1 MPMNFEDRVAIIIGG
16 TAGIGEAAVRRLAS
30 LGAKTVFVGRD
41 ENDGRR
47 IESELLR
54 SGAEAVFLKADV
66 SHPDEVRKIIS
77 ATVDIYGRL
86 DYAFNNAGISGQIGL
101 MTDQTETNFD
111 EVFSINVKGL
121 FIALQQ
127 EIRQMLRQGGG
138 SIVNMA
144 SVSGALATPGA
155 SVYVASK
162 HAVIGLTKS
171 AAIEYGP
178 HGIRV
183 NAVSPGAIRTD
194 MLRQVGGG
202 DTGLDELADIH
213 PVRRIG
219 SPEDVADAVA
229 WLFSD
234 YSSYYT
240 GQSLVL
246 DGGLT
251 AQRPFLRSEGIST
264 PMRQGMGNRHG
275 EASPE
280 IRA

>member
-1 MPMNFEDRVAIIIGG
+1 MNFDGKVALITGG
-16 TAGIGEAAVRRLAS
+16 TAGIGEATARRVAE

-41 ENDGRR
+41 EEDGRR
-47 IESELLR
+47 IEAELLR
-54 SGAEAVFLKADV
+54 DGAEAVFYKADLGQ
-66 SHPDEVRKIIS
+66 PDDVRRIVP

-86 DYAFNNAGISGQIGL
+86 DYAFNNAGITGEIGFL
-101 MTDQTETNFD
+101 ADQTENNFD
-111 EVFSINVKGL
+111 EVFAVNVKGL
-121 FIALQQ
+121 LIALQG
-127 EIRQMLRQGGG
+127 EIRQMLLQGSGG

-144 SVSGALATPGA
+144 SVSGSLATPGA

-194 MLRQVGGG
+194 MLRQVIGS
-202 DTGLDELADIH
+202 DAALDQMADVH
-213 PVRRIG
+213 PVHRLG
-219 SPEDVADAVA
+219 LPEDVADAVA
-229 WLFSD
+229 WLFSE

-251 AQRPFLRSEGIST
+251 AQRPFMRTAVVSAHDEST
-264 PMRQGMGNRHG
+264 EMAAG
-275 EASPE
+275 
-280 IRA
+280 